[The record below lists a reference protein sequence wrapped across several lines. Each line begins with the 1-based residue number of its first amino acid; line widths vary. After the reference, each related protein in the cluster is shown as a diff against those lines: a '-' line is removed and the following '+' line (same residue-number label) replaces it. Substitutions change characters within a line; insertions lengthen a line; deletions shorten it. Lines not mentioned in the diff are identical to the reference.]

1 VSVEQSIAE
10 SERMCAANEGPE
22 LAMFVC
28 GSAADAAF
36 WEARSRLTARDVF
49 RADGATRIRGIAEKQ
64 RLGSLFG
71 TLNAWRALRA
81 EPLPSLTLMS
91 MVFGEGRRLS
101 PFTQALGNRKA
112 AFTTPRLGA
121 RSGRFLNAAEVGN
134 LYTNAWLQHLR
145 RRGFGGVLVKWGD
158 EAILPGIGLAET
170 AGATGGATASPAAS
184 SLAEVDVVRFVWRV
198 EPTEVLAAQ
207 KDWFLIDRQ
216 SELVTRV
223 LPRQP
228 LADLLELLSRA
239 PAAAAAVNL
248 GSLALTHGF
257 LDAALAVFGR
267 EVDRAA
273 ALDWDPH
280 FWVAL
285 LADSAASFLAYCD
298 TQAAAGRPFA
308 PPAGLPAAEVYG
320 KAQEIR
326 ALVRGAR
333 GRDVR
338 IGTLDF
344 GAALWLDFGLQSTLG
359 EMLASLPLRTPRSA
373 LLRRAFAIPEHRD
386 ERGNILVESSVPV
399 GATIEDS
406 VLLRSALAD
415 AASAAHGAVLINSA
429 VGRAAIAAGG
439 AVIDSRIVR
448 LEMPGGNAIAFHV
461 TADRLDLGAG
471 GRAASVELDG
481 APRLFTATEK
491 ECGDPA
497 AFDVALGRNPMS
509 FAALSRAVA
518 ARDASAPAPAPAA
531 ERKDRP

>member
-10 SERMCAANEGPE
+10 SERMCAAQEGPE

-28 GSAADAAF
+28 GSGADAAF

-49 RADGATRIRGIAEKQ
+49 RADGETRIRGIAEQQ

-121 RSGRFLNAAEVGN
+121 RSGQFLNAAELAN

-158 EAILPGIGLAET
+158 EAILPGIGLAAPEV
-170 AGATGGATASPAAS
+170 AR
-184 SLAEVDVVRFVWRV
+184 SLADVDVVRFVWRV
-198 EPTEVLAAQ
+198 QPTATLAAQ
-207 KDWFLIDRQ
+207 KDWFLIDRR

-228 LADLLELLSRA
+228 LADLLDVLSRE

-298 TQAAAGRPFA
+298 TQAAAGRPFV

-344 GAALWLDFGLQSTLG
+344 GAALWLDFGLQATLG
-359 EMLASLPLRTPRSA
+359 EMLASLPQPSARGA
-373 LLRRAFAIPEHRD
+373 LLRRAFGIPERRD
-386 ERGNILVESSVPV
+386 ERGNILVESTIPA
-399 GATIEDS
+399 GARIEDS

-439 AVIDSRIVR
+439 AVIDSRIAR
-448 LEMPGGNAIAFHV
+448 LEMSGGNAIAFHV
-461 TADRLDLGAG
+461 TADSLALGEG

-481 APRLFTATEK
+481 APRLFTATERQ
-491 ECGDPA
+491 CGDPA
-497 AFDVALGRNPMS
+497 AFDVALGHNPMS
-509 FAALSRAVA
+509 FAALSRAIA
-518 ARDASAPAPAPAA
+518 ARDASAPALAT
-531 ERKDRP
+531 ERKDFP

>member
-1 VSVEQSIAE
+1 MSVEQSIAE

-28 GSAADAAF
+28 GSAADTAF

-49 RADGATRIRGIAEKQ
+49 RADGGTRIRGIAEKQ

-121 RSGRFLNAAEVGN
+121 RSGQFLNAAEVGN

-145 RRGFGGVLVKWGD
+145 RRGFAGVLVKWGD
-158 EAILPGIGLAET
+158 EAILPGIGLAGT
-170 AGATGGATASPAAS
+170 AGATGAVR
-184 SLAEVDVVRFVWRV
+184 SLADADVVRFVWRV
-198 EPTEVLAAQ
+198 QPTATLAAQ

-228 LADLLELLSRA
+228 LANLLDVLSRE

-257 LDAALAVFGR
+257 LDAAMEVFGR

-285 LADSAASFLAYCD
+285 LADSAASFLAYCE
-298 TQAAAGRPFA
+298 TQAAAGRPFT

-326 ALVRGAR
+326 ALVSSAR

-344 GAALWLDFGLQSTLG
+344 GEALWLDFGLQSTLG
-359 EMLASLPLRTPRSA
+359 EMLASLPQRSPRGA
-373 LLRRAFAIPEHRD
+373 ILRRAFGLPESRD
-386 ERGNILVESSVPV
+386 ERGNILVESSIPA
-399 GATIEDS
+399 GAKIEDS
-406 VLLRSALAD
+406 VLLRSAIAD

-429 VGRAAIAAGG
+429 VGRAIIAGGG
-439 AVIDSRIVR
+439 AVIDSRIAR
-448 LEMPGGNAIAFHV
+448 LEMTGSNAIAFKV
-461 TADRLDLGAG
+461 AADSLALGEG
-471 GRAASVELDG
+471 RRAASVELDG
-481 APRLFTATEK
+481 APRLFTATEQQ
-491 ECGDPA
+491 CGDPA
-497 AFDVALGRNPMS
+497 GFDAELGKNPMS
-509 FAALSRAVA
+509 FAALSKAVA
-518 ARDASAPAPAPAA
+518 ARDASAPAPAA
-531 ERKDRP
+531 ERNSLPSEGGRGRD